1 MAIVGGA
8 LVPVLG
14 GVIADR
20 TSLAAALILPAAC
33 YWVIAGFGW
42 FSRRAAVPMAGAP
55 VAV

>member
-33 YWVIAGFGW
+33 YAVIASFGW
-42 FSRRAAVPMAGAP
+42 FARRAAAPPVSAP
-55 VAV
+55 VAI